1 MTSQFR
7 PAEMRDAMDYWQEAY
22 VLASI
27 RSLHRDYQVPLECI
41 LALIK
46 RVQGMSANE
55 LVKLLA

>member
-1 MTSQFR
+1 
-7 PAEMRDAMDYWQEAY
+7 MRDAMDHWQEAY

-55 LVKLLA
+55 LVKRLA